1 LDEHLAADLFDWRS
15 LYVQIQT
22 AGITDPHYHWSNF
35 GNVTIDLINE
45 VIKSIAERD
54 MDMAN
59 SMSISTSRMACLM
72 LNSQWF
78 GGKFDIKDFIPF
90 VRDVDNKPSDN
101 NAITRET
108 AIAFRKA
115 MKDNWLPNKVI
126 AASSNYMDDIAKLSV
141 GEK

>member
-1 LDEHLAADLFDWRS
+1 LDEHLAADFFDWRS

-45 VIKSIAERD
+45 VIESIAERD

-59 SMSISTSRMACLM
+59 SMSVSTARMACLM

-90 VRDVDNKPSDN
+90 VRDVDNKQQSN
-101 NAITRET
+101 KAITQET
-108 AIAFRKA
+108 AIAFRQA
-115 MKDNWLPNKVI
+115 MKSNWLPNKVI
-126 AASSNYMDDIAKLSV
+126 MASTNYMDDIAKLS
-141 GEK
+141 GGNT

>member
-1 LDEHLAADLFDWRS
+1 LDEHLAADSFDWRS

-45 VIKSIAERD
+45 VIESIAERD

-59 SMSISTSRMACLM
+59 SMSISTARMACLM

-90 VRDVDNKPSDN
+90 VRDVDNKQQDN
-101 NAITRET
+101 KAITVDT
-108 AIAFRKA
+108 AQAYRAAVKTG
-115 MKDNWLPNKVI
+115 WLPYKVI
-126 AASSNYMDDIAKLSV
+126 AASSMYMDDISKLT
-141 GEK
+141 G

>member
-1 LDEHLAADLFDWRS
+1 LDEHLAADFFDWRS
-15 LYVQIQT
+15 LYVKIQT

-45 VIKSIAERD
+45 VIESIAERD
-54 MDMAN
+54 MDVAN

-90 VRDVDNKPSDN
+90 VRDVDNKQQDN
-101 NAITRET
+101 KAITADT
-108 AIAFRKA
+108 AKA
-115 MKDNWLPNKVI
+115 YRAAAGSGWLHYKVI
-126 AASSNYMDDIAKLSV
+126 AASSMYMDDISKLT
-141 GEK
+141 G

>member
-1 LDEHLAADLFDWRS
+1 LDEHLAADFFDWRS

-45 VIKSIAERD
+45 VIESIAERD

-90 VRDVDNKPSDN
+90 VRDVDNKQQDN
-101 NAITRET
+101 KAITADT
-108 AIAFRKA
+108 AKA
-115 MKDNWLPNKVI
+115 YRAAVKTGWLPYKVI
-126 AASSNYMDDIAKLSV
+126 AASSNYMDDISKLT
-141 GEK
+141 G